1 MKKMLHPLPFVVI
14 AIVGAW
20 LFGTQITIP
29 LYKKLFPK
37 EETFFNS
44 DLTFTTEQP
53 TRRETYT
60 LSRPRKHYKP
70 VTDTIS
76 TYGSNYTLYLYVG
89 NKPISGTI
97 EVKIIADSL
106 NGCTNARI
114 YPETSDLGLV
124 WVDDRYDFEKSN
136 SEVINGSTTQ
146 EYGFRDWISY
156 PTRYRFKIVAPT
168 STQRTKISFDYAV
181 KQ

>member
-1 MKKMLHPLPFVVI
+1 MKDSIVAILICLI
-14 AIVGAW
+14 AIIGA
-20 LFGTQITIP
+20 LTFGGRITIP
-29 LYKKLFPK
+29 IYKKLFPK

-53 TRRETYT
+53 TRRETYL
-60 LSRPRKHYKP
+60 LSRPTKHYKP

-76 TYGSNYTLYLYVG
+76 TYGSSDALYLYVG
-89 NKPISGTI
+89 SKPISGTI
-97 EVKIIADSL
+97 EVKIVADSL

-124 WVDDRYDFEKSN
+124 WVDDRYSFEKSN

-146 EYGFRDWISY
+146 EYGFRDWVSY
-156 PTRYRFKIVAPT
+156 PTRYRFKIVAPI
-168 STQRTKISFDYAV
+168 STQRTKIIFDYAV